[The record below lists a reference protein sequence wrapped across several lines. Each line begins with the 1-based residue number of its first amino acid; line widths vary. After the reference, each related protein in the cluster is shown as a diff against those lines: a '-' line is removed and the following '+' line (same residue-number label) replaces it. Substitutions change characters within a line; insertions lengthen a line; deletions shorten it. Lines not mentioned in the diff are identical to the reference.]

1 MGNLHNPKEKYH
13 MISMWLPGK
22 SNQMIV
28 TRLDWKMSLSI
39 KRIYL
44 HVKYFILHDSC
55 LSATHGTK
63 ISKGISL
70 WCHMLCDVTCWA
82 SFISMIQCPACLL
95 TSLCL
100 SKDQS
105 LTCPELYVIFSL
117 ILFNKFYKY
126 EELFFLAKKMNRYVN
141 LHKYTAVLEIHLIY
155 V

>member
-1 MGNLHNPKEKYH
+1 
-13 MISMWLPGK
+13 
-22 SNQMIV
+22 
-28 TRLDWKMSLSI
+28 
-39 KRIYL
+39 
-44 HVKYFILHDSC
+44 
-55 LSATHGTK
+55 
-63 ISKGISL
+63 
-70 WCHMLCDVTCWA
+70 
-82 SFISMIQCPACLL
+82 MIQCPACLL

>member
-28 TRLDWKMSLSI
+28 IRLDWKMSLRI

-44 HVKYFILHDSC
+44 HVKYFIFHDSC
-55 LSATHGTK
+55 PSATHRTK

-105 LTCPELYVIFSL
+105 LTCPEIYVIFSL
-117 ILFNKFYKY
+117 ILFCLTNFINLKSLFSKLKRWTLKWIFINKQLY
-126 EELFFLAKKMNRYVN
+126 RY
-141 LHKYTAVLEIHLIY
+141 
-155 V
+155 

>member
-28 TRLDWKMSLSI
+28 IRLDWKMSLSI
-39 KRIYL
+39 RRIYL

-82 SFISMIQCPACLL
+82 SFISMIQCPACLS

-105 LTCPELYVIFSL
+105 LTCPEIYVIFSL
-117 ILFNKFYKY
+117 ILFCLTNFINLKSFFSKLKRWTLKWIFINKQLY
-126 EELFFLAKKMNRYVN
+126 
-141 LHKYTAVLEIHLIY
+141 
-155 V
+155 

>member
-28 TRLDWKMSLSI
+28 IRLDWKMSLSI

-105 LTCPELYVIFSL
+105 LTCPEIYVIFSL
-117 ILFNKFYKY
+117 ILFCLTNFINLKSFFSKLKRWTLKWIFINKQLY
-126 EELFFLAKKMNRYVN
+126 
-141 LHKYTAVLEIHLIY
+141 
-155 V
+155 